1 MERRA
6 AFLPLLVCPTA
17 WEDAMCYDRN
27 YYRIVEDKKAEEAKV
42 QQQRR
47 AGQIDKMLGEAN
59 KQAEE
64 AKDATSAKDAAPAK

>member
-1 MERRA
+1 
-6 AFLPLLVCPTA
+6 
-17 WEDAMCYDRN
+17 MCHGRD

-47 AGQIDKMLGEAN
+47 AGQIDKMLSEAK

-64 AKDATSAKDAAPAK
+64 SKDPAPAKDVAPAK